1 MYTTPYVVVNFP
13 EGYQKKRVKTVK
25 LMCFLCLFTDFEIVF
40 QDVETTNGTTTGGS
54 SPSPGLSPGVILGI
68 ALGSVAGIIAFG
80 NIT

>member
-1 MYTTPYVVVNFP
+1 M
-13 EGYQKKRVKTVK
+13 KTVK